1 MRIAWSLGTSA
12 VLLSQSLF
20 PLLAQAASFPDVPA
34 SNPYAV
40 AISALADMKVINGNP
55 DGTFAPGRTVNRAE
69 FLTMLY
75 RAKAKTTTTP
85 TAPCFLDVPV
95 TAWFA
100 PVVCDAA
107 SKTYVSGY
115 ADGKF
120 KPEQAVNRVEA
131 LKMLFTVHGLSQ
143 QATPESTAAALVYPD
158 ISASAWY
165 MQYVS
170 AAFRLKI
177 VPVPGVSATQFG
189 PDQLLSRAEAAAYI
203 YNAVFPAPLA
213 LDGSTSSTP
222 RTSSA
227 ITQQSSSVTMRS
239 SRSATSTAAQ
249 ATLKNVVFPFT
260 EEGRFTNKLSRSYV
274 FVLTQKTTVSL
285 QATVPGTV
293 TEDSISCRLYKLG
306 SEADSFSLEY
316 YLGYQ
321 DKGTCIV
328 RASLSSGS
336 YQLDIAPLMPNL
348 GFSVTS
354 KTVTGDGNDGFT
366 EAKTLLLDA
375 PSSTQLDTTDM
386 SDFFTFKLKEE
397 TSLMIELTNA
407 DKLRCIVYA
416 MEDVDIYGFASPE
429 CNTQYA
435 FPAGTYY
442 IGVLQKDGRAS
453 KQNYSIRYK
462 K

>member
-1 MRIAWSLGTSA
+1 MRTAWTLGASA
-12 VLLSQSLF
+12 ILLSQGLF
-20 PLLAQAASFPDVPA
+20 PLIAQAASFPDVPA

-75 RAKAKTTTTP
+75 RAKAKTTSTP

-100 PVVCDAA
+100 PVICDAA

-115 ADGKF
+115 SDGKF

-165 MQYVS
+165 MQYVA

-177 VPVPGVSATQFG
+177 VPVPGVSSTSFG
-189 PDQLLSRAEAAAYI
+189 PDLPLSRAEAAAYI
-203 YNAVFPAPLA
+203 YNAISPSPLP
-213 LDGSTSSTP
+213 LNGS
-222 RTSSA
+222 A
-227 ITQQSSSVTMRS
+227 SSVTTQQTTSTTQRS
-239 SRSATSTAAQ
+239 SAQTRSTRSAASAA
-249 ATLKNVVFPFT
+249 APSITKVEYPFT
-260 EEGRFTNKLSRSYV
+260 SEGRFTEKLSHSYV
-274 FVLTQKTTVSL
+274 FSLTQRATVSL
-285 QATVPGTV
+285 QATVPGNV
-293 TEDSISCRLYKLG
+293 TDDSITCRLYKLG
-306 SEADSFSLEY
+306 TAADSFSLEY

-321 DKGTCIV
+321 DKGTCTV
-328 RASLSSGS
+328 RATLATGS

-348 GFSVTS
+348 AFAVTS
-354 KTVTGDGNDGFT
+354 KSVTGDGNDGFV
-366 EAKTLLLDA
+366 EAKSLILDA

-386 SDFFTFKLKEE
+386 GDYFTFKLKEE
-397 TSLMIELTNA
+397 TSLMIELTNEE
-407 DKLRCIVYA
+407 KVRCIIYP

-429 CNTQYA
+429 CNTQYT

-442 IGVLQKDGRAS
+442 IGVVQKDGRAS